1 MHGGITFEPHQLGNL
16 NRTRLTGTT
25 EVVTQQVDDH
35 HVLGPVL
42 VAAHEF
48 RGEICILFG
57 VAMGVGFGIVLEV
70 ADTSVHTARQLQAH
84 FDAPVLA
91 EIPEIWL
98 ESDRLGQRRARFRSV
113 VATLGAVAFAIICDD
128 LRG

>member
-16 NRTRLTGTT
+16 NRTRLAGTT

-57 VAMGVGFGIVLEV
+57 VAM
-70 ADTSVHTARQLQAH
+70 ARPGAFDRPGLYGSISTHLQK
-84 FDAPVLA
+84 
-91 EIPEIWL
+91 
-98 ESDRLGQRRARFRSV
+98 
-113 VATLGAVAFAIICDD
+113 T
-128 LRG
+128 LRGR